1 MSTLIRL
8 ARLRTAGCDGARY
21 GDIIL
26 NSLSSLGFTPFFEQQ
41 LEPAADQRR
50 VARVAAEHRGAYD
63 VWSVSG
69 VSPAKLAGRFHHENG
84 GTPGVGDWV
93 VLRDIPATGHPAIIE
108 RVLDRWTLFTRGAA
122 GRDARTQVIAANV
135 DLVFAVS
142 GLDGDFNVRRIERYL
157 ARIFAS
163 GAEPVVILNKS
174 DVCDDTVSRLV
185 EVERHCRNVPIL
197 LTSAIRGEGVGA
209 VRAMIEEAM
218 TVAFVGSSGAGK
230 SSLIN
235 ALLGENRIATG
246 EVRAGDSRGRHITT
260 RRQLMLLPDGGLV
273 LDTPGMRE
281 LQLLDDEGLDE
292 VFDDIAALSELCHF
306 RDCRHDGEPG
316 CAVIAAA
323 GGNPLLAAR
332 LDHNRKLEREAEANE
347 LRHDLRRKRK
357 AERIWGQLSDEVAQL
372 RKWKGGKP

>member
-1 MSTLIRL
+1 MNTL
-8 ARLRTAGCDGARY
+8 A
-21 GDIIL
+21 
-26 NSLSSLGFTPFFEQQ
+26 SLGFTSFFVQQ
-41 LEPAADQRR
+41 LEPAADPRR

-69 VSPAKLAGRFHHENG
+69 VSPAKLAGRFHHESS

-93 VLRDIPATGHPAIIE
+93 VLRDVPATGHPAIIE
-108 RVLDRWTLFTRGAA
+108 RVLERRTLFTRGAA

-142 GLDGDFNVRRIERYL
+142 GLDGDYNVRRIERYL

-174 DVCDDTVSRLV
+174 DVCDDTVNRLV

-246 EVRAGDSRGRHITT
+246 DVRAGDSRGRHITT
-260 RRQLMLLPDGGLV
+260 RRQLMLLPDGGVV

-292 VFDDIAALSELCHF
+292 VFDDIAALSERCHF
-306 RDCRHDGEPG
+306 RDCRHDDEPG

-323 GGNPLLAAR
+323 GGNPLLAGR
-332 LDHNRKLEREAEANE
+332 LDHYRKLEREAEANE
-347 LRHDLRRKRK
+347 LRHDVRRKRK